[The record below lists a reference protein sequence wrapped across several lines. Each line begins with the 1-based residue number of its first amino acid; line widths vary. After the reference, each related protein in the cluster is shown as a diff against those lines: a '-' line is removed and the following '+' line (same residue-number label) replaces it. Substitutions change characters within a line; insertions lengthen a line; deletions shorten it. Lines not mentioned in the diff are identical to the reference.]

1 MADKKPNSDS
11 PWAEISRANLG
22 SKTAKAPDSESPG
35 APDSKLTSKADV
47 PAAATTAT
55 LAAKGKQVED
65 EPDTSEYTIDDLQE
79 MSLRELQAIAKEA
92 GIDTKGMSKDDLID
106 ALAAEIEED
115 DSDESDDE
123 EIVLEEDDEESL
135 EAEEIDG
142 EMSLEEALALLGED
156 GDTGDDFADGELE
169 VVEEEVV
176 EGDAT
181 FEQPGNN

>member
-22 SKTAKAPDSESPG
+22 SKTAKAPDSGSPG

-47 PAAATTAT
+47 SAAAAT

-65 EPDTSEYTIDDLQE
+65 EPDTSEYAIDDLQE
-79 MSLRELQAIAKEA
+79 MSLKELQAIAKEA

-106 ALAAEIEED
+106 ALAAEIDED

-156 GDTGDDFADGELE
+156 GDTEDDFADGELE